1 MYFSEHKF
9 AAEIDEKWHTDRNQD
24 EENERQ
30 TKIEKHSY
38 CKFFHRIN
46 PNAEGFDIFFEISK
60 IQNYITQSSEEK
72 IKEENQIKEQKG
84 KMQKNKI
91 FKHMATISKN
101 VYFDVLDDIQ

>member
-1 MYFSEHKF
+1 MAYWQKS
-9 AAEIDEKWHTDRNQD
+9 
-24 EENERQ
+24 RQ
-30 TKIEKHSY
+30 RKRKTNKNRKTFLLQI
-38 CKFFHRIN
+38 FRRIN
-46 PNAEGFDIFFEISK
+46 PDAEGFDIFFEISK

-72 IKEENQIKEQKG
+72 IKEENKIKEQKG